1 MEKTRTAYMCETAAM
16 ATGKASYLST
26 LLEALWWSVW
36 RERGCSNHASCV
48 VVYSSASVLHGFLFA
63 SATQKPNWCNAQLK
77 HQQRWN
83 LCACASF
90 VSLLSFQS
98 WKELAVSA
106 SICIGVED
114 LPICHLY
121 LRSQP
126 PSSSS
131 AGTSRPSSLL
141 TIGLLILALQWT
153 DGGAFPTI
161 PLSSLFTNAVLRAQ
175 HLHQLATN
183 TYKEFV
189 SSGPSFRSAKL
200 LGCII
205 IPGNSKLECSAV
217 WKQNRFI

>member
-1 MEKTRTAYMCETAAM
+1 MHPVWLCIAVLLFYM
-16 ATGKASYLST
+16 GSYL
-26 LLEALWWSVW
+26 LLPPRNPTGAMLNWSIS
-36 RERGCSNHASCV
+36 RDG
-48 VVYSSASVLHGFLFA
+48 
-63 SATQKPNWCNAQLK
+63 T
-77 HQQRWN
+77 
-83 LCACASF
+83 F
-90 VSLLSFQS
+90 VHVCLLDVLSFQS
-98 WKELAVSA
+98 WKELAISA
-106 SICIGVED
+106 SLCIRVVD
-114 LPICHLY
+114 LPICPLY

-126 PSSSS
+126 LSSSS

-183 TYKEFV
+183 TYKEYV

-200 LGCII
+200 LGCIV

-217 WKQNRFI
+217 WEQNRFTLLAPKFSRVAGYIKA